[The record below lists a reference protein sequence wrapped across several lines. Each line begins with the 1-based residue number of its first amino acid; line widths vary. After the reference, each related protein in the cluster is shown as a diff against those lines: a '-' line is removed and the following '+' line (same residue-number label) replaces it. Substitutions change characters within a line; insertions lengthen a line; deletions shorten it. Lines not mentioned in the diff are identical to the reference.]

1 MLEKFFKSLNP
12 LDMIQE
18 WLIQI
23 SETIVLSSY
32 WICVIAGVIG
42 LVLYIWGLK
51 KGKDIAMIT
60 PAIYIIIRILGSVVL
75 GV

>member
-1 MLEKFFKSLNP
+1 MLEKFFRSLNP
-12 LDMIQE
+12 MEMIQE
-18 WLIQI
+18 WLIKI

-32 WICVIAGVIG
+32 WVCVLAGVIG
-42 LVLYIWGLK
+42 LILYIWGLK
-51 KGKDIAMIT
+51 KGKDIAMVT

>member
-18 WLIQI
+18 WLIKI

-32 WICVIAGVIG
+32 WVCVLAGVIG
-42 LVLYIWGLK
+42 LILYIWGLK

>member
-12 LDMIQE
+12 MDMIQE
-18 WLIQI
+18 WLIKI

-32 WICVIAGVIG
+32 WVCVLAGVIG
-42 LVLYIWGLK
+42 LILYIWGLK
-51 KGKDIAMIT
+51 KGKDIAMVT

>member
-12 LDMIQE
+12 MEMIQE
-18 WLIQI
+18 WLLQI

-32 WICVIAGVIG
+32 WVCVIAGVIG
-42 LVLYIWGLK
+42 LILYMWGLK

-60 PAIYIIIRILGSVVL
+60 PAIYIIIRILGAVVI

>member
-12 LDMIQE
+12 MDMIQE
-18 WLIQI
+18 WLIKI

-32 WICVIAGVIG
+32 WVCVLAGVIG
-42 LVLYIWGLK
+42 LILYIWGLK

>member
-18 WLIQI
+18 WLIKI

-32 WICVIAGVIG
+32 WVCVIAGVIG

-51 KGKDIAMIT
+51 KAK
-60 PAIYIIIRILGSVVL
+60 ILL
-75 GV
+75 